1 MWRLM
6 LRIDRHTLDNGL
18 RIVHSR
24 TAGTQLAAV
33 DVLYRVGSRDE
44 DEGRTG
50 LAHLLE
56 HLMFNGSRHVDDF
69 SSRVQDAAGE
79 CNAWTN
85 CDVTNYYMSLPS
97 CNIETAFWL
106 ESDRMAFLNLDTRS
120 IKTQKEVVAEE
131 FKQRVCNAPYGDI
144 GHILRGLCYERHPYR
159 WPTIGRNLEGI
170 EALGEGDVR
179 AFHDAYYS
187 PSNAILS
194 VVGDIPFETVVGLAE
209 KWFGGIA
216 PCDHPAKAF
225 PAEERQRGRREVT
238 VERNVPVN
246 TIYMAFPM
254 CGRLGKEFHTFD
266 MVSDILSN
274 GKSSRIV
281 NNLVK
286 RDRLFSSIDAYIDGC
301 VDPGLFHIDGKMNP
315 GVDFDLAE
323 RKIREEIAG
332 LLTDPI
338 TEDEMAKVRNKFE
351 SNFLFSNL
359 NNQNLAYSLAY
370 YDMLG
375 DAGWI
380 NDEVEAYD
388 STTARQIA
396 DVISGSLTEDNSC
409 VVRYK
414 AKQDGC
420 HS

>member
-1 MWRLM
+1 MSRLM
-6 LRIDRHTLDNGL
+6 LKIDRMTLGNGL

-44 DEGRTG
+44 DEARTG

-56 HLMFNGSRHVDDF
+56 HLMFNGSRHVADF
-69 SSRVQDAAGE
+69 SACVQDAAGE

-85 CDVTNYYMSLPS
+85 CDVTNYYMTLPS

-106 ESDRMAFLNLDTRS
+106 ESDRMASLNLDARS
-120 IKTQKEVVAEE
+120 IKTQKEVVVEE
-131 FKQRVCNAPYGDI
+131 FKQRVHNAPYGDA
-144 GHILRGLCYERHPYR
+144 GHILRGLCYKRHPYR
-159 WPTIGRNLEGI
+159 WPTIGMSLEGI
-170 EALGEGDVR
+170 EALGEEDVR

-194 VVGDIPFETVVGLAE
+194 VVGDIDFKTVAGLAD
-209 KWFGGIA
+209 KGFGDTA
-216 PCDHPAKAF
+216 PCDRPARAL
-225 PAEERQRGRREVT
+225 PAEERQLGRREVT
-238 VERNVPVN
+238 VMRDVPVN

-254 CGRLGKEFHTFD
+254 GGRMSKDFHTFD
-266 MVSDILSN
+266 MISDLLSN

-286 RDRLFSSIDAYIDGC
+286 RDRLFSSIDAYIDGSL
-301 VDPGLFHIDGKMNP
+301 DPGLFHIDGKMNP
-315 GVDFDLAE
+315 GVDFELAE
-323 RKIREEIAG
+323 RKIREEIGG
-332 LLTDPI
+332 LLTVPI
-338 TEDEMAKVRNKFE
+338 TDDEMAKVKNKFE

-370 YDMLG
+370 YEMLG

-380 NDEVEAYD
+380 NAEVDAYNA
-388 STTARQIA
+388 TTASDIA
-396 DVISGSLTEDNSC
+396 RVIGDSFTEDNSC
-409 VVRYK
+409 VVRYQ
-414 AKQDGC
+414 ARHDGC
-420 HS
+420 HC